1 MLAPYQ
7 NATGLQVT
15 SAVLVGI
22 VWMLENPDCGIVE
35 ADEMD
40 FRRCLSIQR
49 PYLGSVEGYYTDWT
63 PLEGRAQVFLESV
76 DHGDAWQFSNV
87 LVN

>member
-15 SAVLVGI
+15 SAVLAGI

-40 FRRCLSIQR
+40 FRRALAIQR
-49 PYLGSVEGYYTDWT
+49 PYLGSVGGYYTDWT
-63 PLEGRAQVFLESV
+63 PIEARGQLFPESV

-87 LVN
+87 LVS